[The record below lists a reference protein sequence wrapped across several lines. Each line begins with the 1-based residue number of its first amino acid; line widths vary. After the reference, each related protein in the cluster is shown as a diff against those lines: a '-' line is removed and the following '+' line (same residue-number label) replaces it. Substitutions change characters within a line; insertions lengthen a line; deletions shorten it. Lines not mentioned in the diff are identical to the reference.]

1 MKPHQKINP
10 SFKFNG
16 LSYSSD
22 ELIAFTAELKD
33 AGSQYEQEIANFLL
47 DWFSDSD
54 TLITNTSGSTGSPK
68 QIQLEKSKMI
78 ASARAT
84 GAALG
89 LGEKTEALL
98 CLSTNFIAGKMMIV
112 RALVLGWHLH
122 AVAPS
127 RNFLVEYDNKYDFV
141 AMVPYQVLHS
151 LEDLNKIKTLLVG
164 GGPIPPAL
172 ENKLQN
178 VSTKVY
184 ASYGMTETIT
194 HVALRL
200 VNGPDKAEAF
210 TALPDVSFSQD
221 NRGCLV
227 IKAPYI
233 FIAPIITNDVV
244 RLQNNKQFIWEGR
257 IDNVINSGGVK
268 IHPEKIESKLASQI
282 KVPFF
287 VSSLADDS
295 LGQKVILVMEAPSKN
310 KESSGLDQ
318 SSFDLLETY
327 ERPKKIYTVS
337 SFLYTDT
344 GKVRRQ
350 EILRLIEKFKN

>member
-1 MKPHQKINP
+1 MKPHQEINP

-16 LSYSSD
+16 LSYSKD
-22 ELIAFTAELKD
+22 ELIAFTAELKKE
-33 AGSQYEQEIANFLL
+33 GSPYEQEIAGFLL

-68 QIQLEKSKMI
+68 AIQLEKNKMI
-78 ASARAT
+78 ASAKAT
-84 GAALG
+84 GAALN

-127 RNFLVEYDNKYDFV
+127 RNFLVEYDNQYDFV

-151 LEDLNKIKTLLVG
+151 FEDLDKIKTLLVG
-164 GGPIPPAL
+164 GGPIPPSL
-172 ENKLQN
+172 ESKLQQ
-178 VSTKVY
+178 VDTKVY

-200 VNGPDKAEAF
+200 VNGPNKAEAF

-221 NRGCLV
+221 YRGCLV

-233 FIAPIITNDVV
+233 FIAPITTNDVV
-244 RLQNNKQFIWEGR
+244 TLLSETQFIWEGR
-257 IDNVINSGGVK
+257 LDNVINSGGIK
-268 IHPEKIESKLASQI
+268 LHPEKIESKLARTI
-282 KVPFF
+282 GIPFF
-287 VSSLADDS
+287 IASMPDEV
-295 LGQKVILVMEAPSKN
+295 LGQKVILVI
-310 KESSGLDQ
+310 ESSDNQQKDEVLRKAI
-318 SSFDLLETY
+318 FEDLIAY

-337 SFLYTDT
+337 SFIYTDT

-350 EILRLIEKFKN
+350 EILRLIKKFKN

>member
-1 MKPHQKINP
+1 MRPHQQIHP

-16 LSYSSD
+16 LSYTRD
-22 ELIAFTAELKD
+22 ELIPFINELKNE
-33 AGSQYEQEIANFLL
+33 GSQYEQEFASFLL
-47 DWFSDSD
+47 EWFSDSEII
-54 TLITNTSGSTGSPK
+54 ITNTSGSTGSPK
-68 QIQLEKSKMI
+68 AIQLEKTKMM

-84 GAALG
+84 GAALH

-127 RNFLVEYDNKYDFV
+127 RNFLVEYDNEYDFV

-151 LEDLNKIKTLLVG
+151 LDDLDKIKTLLVG
-164 GGPIPPAL
+164 GGPITPD
-172 ENKLQN
+172 LQKRLQG
-178 VSTKVY
+178 VKTKVY

-200 VNGPDKAEAF
+200 VNGENRSDAF
-210 TALPDVSFSQD
+210 KALPDVSFSQD
-221 NRGCLV
+221 QRGCLV

-244 RLQNNKQFIWEGR
+244 SLLSDTQFVWEGR

-268 IHPEKIESKLASQI
+268 IHPEKIENKLADHI

-287 VSSLADDS
+287 ISSLPDEA
-295 LGQKVILVMEAPSKN
+295 LGEKVILVIEAPSKN
-310 KESSGLDQ
+310 KEASGLNQ
-318 SSFDLLETY
+318 SSFKDLAPY

-337 SFLYTDT
+337 SFPYTDT

-350 EILRLIEKFKN
+350 EILRLISKFKK